1 MRAINGEQKRSF
13 LASTAIAVVIAAMT
27 SGAYAQ
33 QQSATTDADSVKLK
47 TITIQKATGAQNS
60 AASANKETINRDTIE
75 RFGSTKIDDV
85 LRGTTPGVF
94 TSINA
99 SNPGVAVNIR
109 GFEGSGRVNMLI
121 DGVPQNYRNSDH
133 SSAGYSYI
141 DSNLLADIDIQRGA
155 ITTEQGGALAGS
167 VNFRT
172 LGVDDI
178 ILDGKDKGVLGRAS
192 WGSNGTGFSE
202 MLAGAARV
210 NSVGLAAAI
219 SRRDSKD
226 YKNGNGDTVDKSG
239 QELTSGLFKAEFGFG
254 EDQKLTLGGILYNNH
269 YGTSQAGFGG
279 RATIY
284 DMFVQNRTFFAQ
296 YNYNPSDN
304 DLVNLNVNLYHNTT
318 LQNWGEG
325 TGSFTGRQVAVKTTG
340 MTASNTSQFSFGD
353 VAVSWKNGLELNHD
367 NAAGNSVGVN
377 PADAN
382 SDKVAVFTEAT
393 WTYNALQVI
402 TGLRYDHFKLK
413 SEDDGISNSDGE
425 LSPKVTVA
433 YNVTDWLQPYVTYS
447 HSMRTPTLQETF
459 LGGVAHAGVGSMKG
473 NPNLRP
479 EKQHGWEF
487 GVNVAQDGIFTA
499 EDGLRIKANYYTL
512 RVEDYITLAADYSM
526 FANVAGTS
534 TVKGF
539 ELDARYDAGFAFA
552 GIAYTHTKSE
562 LPEQNYLGGNQF
574 LPEDIVTATGGARFF
589 DRKLEAGTRVQYVSS
604 GKMLGGGESEAYT
617 LVDLFAKYKFT
628 DTLDVSVQVL
638 NVADKAYTP
647 ALSIY
652 GSGRGRTFLVA
663 TQLQF

>member
-13 LASTAIAVVIAAMT
+13 LASTGLALIFTGMT

-33 QQSATTDADSVKLK
+33 QPNASTDSNSVQLN
-47 TITIQKATGAQNS
+47 TITIQKSAGTQGAG
-60 AASANKETINRDTIE
+60 SANKETIKRDTIE
-75 RFGSTKIDDV
+75 RFGSTKLDDV

-94 TSINA
+94 TSVNA

-178 ILDGKDKGVLGRAS
+178 ILDGKERGVLGRAS

-202 MLAGAARV
+202 MLAGAARI
-210 NSVGLAAAI
+210 NSLGIAAAI
-219 SRRDSKD
+219 SRRDSND
-226 YKNGNGDTVDKSG
+226 YKNGDGDIVEKTG
-239 QELTSGLFKAEFGFG
+239 QELTSGLFKAEFGLG

-269 YGTSQAGFGG
+269 YGTYQAGFSSP
-279 RATIY
+279 TIY

-296 YNYNPSDN
+296 YNYDPNDN
-304 DLVNLNVNLYHNTT
+304 DLLNLNVNLYHNTT

-340 MTASNTSQFSFGD
+340 MTASNTSQFTFGE
-353 VAVSWKNGLELNHD
+353 VAVSWKNGFELNHD
-367 NAAGNSVGVN
+367 NAGGNSVGVN
-377 PADAN
+377 PSDAN
-382 SDKVAVFTEAT
+382 SDKAAIFTEAT

-402 TGLRYDHFKLK
+402 TGLRYDYFKLK
-413 SEDDGISNSDGE
+413 SEGDSTSNSDSE
-425 LSPKVTVA
+425 LSPKVTIA
-433 YNVTDWLQPYVTYS
+433 YNLTDWLQPYVTYA

-459 LGGVAHAGVGSMKG
+459 LGGVAHAGTGMLKG

-479 EKQHGWEF
+479 EKQRGWEF
-487 GVNVAQDGIFTA
+487 GVSIARDSLLTA
-499 EDGLRIKANYYTL
+499 EDALRIKANYYTM
-512 RVEDYITLAADYSM
+512 RVEDYITLASDYSM
-526 FANVAGTS
+526 FDNIEGTS

-539 ELDARYDAGFAFA
+539 ELDARYDVGFAFA

-574 LPEDIVTATGGARFF
+574 LPEDIVTVTGGARFF
-589 DRKLEAGTRVQYVSS
+589 DRKLEAGTRVQHVSS
-604 GKMLGGGESEAYT
+604 GKMLGGGESDPYT
-617 LVDLFAKYKFT
+617 LLDLFAKYKFT
-628 DTLDVSVQVL
+628 DTVDMSVQVL
-638 NVADKAYTP
+638 NVTDKKYTP

-652 GSGRGRTFLVA
+652 GGGRGRTFLVS
-663 TQLQF
+663 TQFQF

>member
-1 MRAINGEQKRSF
+1 MFNIHCLTRLNESSLNLAFSRASPKVFLPASADTLFIKRVYNLLRNLNFSPPRGRGNFALSFRRNQAMRAINGAQKRSF
-13 LASTAIAVVIAAMT
+13 LASTGLAVILMAIPQSAF
-27 SGAYAQ
+27 AQ
-33 QQSATTDADSVKLK
+33 QQSAVKETDGIELN

-60 AASANKETINRDTIE
+60 AASANKEIIKRDTIE
-75 RFGSTKIDDV
+75 RFGTTKLDDV

-141 DSNLLADIDIQRGA
+141 DANLLADIDIQRGA

-178 ILDGKDKGVLGRAS
+178 ILDGKEKGVLGRAS

-210 NSVGLAAAI
+210 NSLGIAAAI

-226 YKNGNGDTVDKSG
+226 YKNGDGDTVDKTG

-254 EDQKLTLGGILYNNH
+254 ENQNLTLGGILYNNH
-269 YGTSQAGFGG
+269 YGTSQAGYGG
-279 RATIY
+279 GATIY

-304 DLVNLNVNLYHNTT
+304 DLLNLNVNLYHNTT

-325 TGSFTGRQVAVKTTG
+325 SGSFTGRQVAVKTTG

-353 VAVSWKNGLELNHD
+353 VSVRWKNGLELNHD
-367 NAAGNSVGVN
+367 NASGNSVGVN

-479 EKQHGWEF
+479 EKQRGWEF
-487 GVNVAQDGIFTA
+487 GVNVSQDGIFTA
-499 EDGLRIKANYYTL
+499 EDGLRIKANYYTM
-512 RVEDYITLAADYSM
+512 RVEDYITLAADYTK
-526 FANVAGTS
+526 FANVEGTS

-562 LPEQNYLGGNQF
+562 L
-574 LPEDIVTATGGARFF
+574 A
-589 DRKLEAGTRVQYVSS
+589 
-604 GKMLGGGESEAYT
+604 
-617 LVDLFAKYKFT
+617 
-628 DTLDVSVQVL
+628 
-638 NVADKAYTP
+638 
-647 ALSIY
+647 
-652 GSGRGRTFLVA
+652 
-663 TQLQF
+663 